1 MVKVPCAG
9 ATRLRVAPWV
19 GAATMLSVA
28 LTSRATTLRVAGDD
42 ASHRALIDH
51 WHKSQ
56 RSEKLIGATPYAT
69 HTLHWSSQVKT
80 AGHPRKIS
88 HATAQ

>member
-1 MVKVPCAG
+1 VSARQSIEPNSISFKRGIAAVHHAFMMQCSIVLADRWMD
-9 ATRLRVAPWV
+9 RLP
-19 GAATMLSVA
+19 GS
-28 LTSRATTLRVAGDD
+28 
-42 ASHRALIDH
+42 IDH

-80 AGHPRKIS
+80 AGRPRKIS